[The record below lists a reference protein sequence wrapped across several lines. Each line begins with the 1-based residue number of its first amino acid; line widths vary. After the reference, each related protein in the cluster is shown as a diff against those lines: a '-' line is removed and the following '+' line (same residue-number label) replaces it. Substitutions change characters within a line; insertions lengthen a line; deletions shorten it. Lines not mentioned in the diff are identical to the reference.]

1 LKLVFDPN
9 ALEDLRHWINTDR
22 RKALKTV
29 DLIESALATPFDG
42 LGKPEPLKFE
52 LAGCWSRRI
61 DLEHRLVYKIER
73 DSLVIMACRYHYK

>member
-1 LKLVFDPN
+1 MKLVFDPN

-22 RKALKTV
+22 RKALKAV

-61 DLEHRLVYKIER
+61 DLEHRLVYKIEK